1 MDIKDKI
8 TQTLIGITA
17 QLQEISSEFY
27 IIGASAMILSN
38 IKIGETSDI
47 DILTT
52 EMNASKLQYL
62 LKAYMEVSPETKEND
77 LFHSNFA
84 KSRRIIF
91 GNLFVYKNI
100 EKFQLEKWLS
110 EYQQLKSKKEFYLF
124 LVEKKI

>member
-84 KSRRIIF
+84 RFS
-91 GNLFVYKNI
+91 NLFVYKNI

>member
-47 DILTT
+47 VFWQLKWMHLSCNLT
-52 EMNASKLQYL
+52 ESVYGGFPWNQR
-62 LKAYMEVSPETKEND
+62 EC
-77 LFHSNFA
+77 LFHS
-84 KSRRIIF
+84 ILPDLIF
-91 GNLFVYKNI
+91 L
-100 EKFQLEKWLS
+100 
-110 EYQQLKSKKEFYLF
+110 
-124 LVEKKI
+124 